1 MFCAFQISSHASF
14 LFDLSDRILGKYYF
28 EAVVTDE
35 GLCRVGWATLKAKL
49 ELGTDKEGFGF
60 GGTGKKSFGR
70 QFDSYGEVI
79 EKISQFKGKFSF
91 SLESRKA
98 GPLDERQT
106 TNLFTYKKQTFLHKQ
121 NSTKHNILNTTVIE
135 FDVSLCER
143 LEIIVWGGGAV
154 IHSFCVLIRMGV
166 IIKEW
171 ELF

>member
-1 MFCAFQISSHASF
+1 M
-14 LFDLSDRILGKYYF
+14 SDRILGKYYF

-98 GPLDERQT
+98 GPRTFLHT
-106 TNLFTYKKQTFLHKQ
+106 KQTFLHKQ
-121 NSTKHNILNTTVIE
+121 NYTKHNILNATVIE
-135 FDVSLCER
+135 YDVSLCDR
-143 LEIIVWGGGAV
+143 LEIIACVCVCVGGGLL
-154 IHSFCVLIRMGV
+154 VLFV
-166 IIKEW
+166 Y
-171 ELF
+171 

>member
-1 MFCAFQISSHASF
+1 M
-14 LFDLSDRILGKYYF
+14 SDRILGKYYF

-98 GPLDERQT
+98 GPPDERQP
-106 TNLFTYKKQTFLHKQ
+106 TNLFTYKTDFFTQTKLYQTQHLKCY
-121 NSTKHNILNTTVIE
+121 TY
-135 FDVSLCER
+135 
-143 LEIIVWGGGAV
+143 
-154 IHSFCVLIRMGV
+154 
-166 IIKEW
+166 
-171 ELF
+171 